1 MCLDFTNWT
10 VQFLFLYYRSLMNNH
25 WHSTKV
31 LFKFCFSV
39 SCLLQRFRGPALSR
53 KCDHQGLGFLSI
65 HLYYPGLKT
74 DSHQQLWWTE
84 MITYVGLFM
93 SAVCLITF
101 QGQSQR
107 SSDQQIIRSVCQL
120 NLSGKQAIL
129 GCFQCSQEIWT
140 VDVHFKTFCFVH
152 LSLFINA
159 DAF

>member
-1 MCLDFTNWT
+1 
-10 VQFLFLYYRSLMNNH
+10 MNNH

-39 SCLLQRFRGPALSR
+39 SCLLQRFRGPALSC
-53 KCDHQGLGFLSI
+53 KCDHRGLGFLSI

-74 DSHQQLWWTE
+74 DSHLELWWTE
-84 MITYVGLFM
+84 MITYVGLFN
-93 SAVCLITF
+93 SAVCLITVRDLPISESF
-101 QGQSQR
+101 GQSA
-107 SSDQQIIRSVCQL
+107 
-120 NLSGKQAIL
+120 NLTSLGSLAIL

-140 VDVHFKTFCFVH
+140 VDVHFKTFWFVH